1 MSMWKFFAA
10 VEGYAA
16 AHDPK
21 AAEKLSEAEKDELA
35 DWMGF

>member
-1 MSMWKFFAA
+1 MWQFMAA

-21 AAEKLSEAEKDELA
+21 AGQRLSAQEKDSLA
-35 DWMGF
+35 DWLGI